1 MMDTVDT
8 KVPDIH
14 GGTYMAFYN
23 DALWSVRDSKYRL
36 VGSAVD
42 VTSAIAIATVDSDH
56 LS

>member
-1 MMDTVDT
+1 MDDAVDT
-8 KVPDIH
+8 MVADVH
-14 GGTYMAFYN
+14 GGTYKAFYN

-42 VTSAIAIATVDSDH
+42 VTTAIAVATVDSSH